1 MTYVMKINFKLIKN
15 KIKSINQTANKIN
28 NSLNIL
34 SIKLYFSY
42 ILTASLILAKGLMQ
56 TEHIATKNDKTD

>member
-34 SIKLYFSY
+34 SIKLYFSS

-56 TEHIATKNDKTD
+56 TEPIATKNDKTD